1 MSKIIDFK
9 QGLTFYTTHKKS
21 VFFKEVKKVL
31 KQLGVSFV
39 DNCCFEPD
47 AVNETASLTAAQI
60 LNGYITST
68 SAAAVT
74 MTLPTATDLA
84 SDLGAVQG
92 SVYEFTIDNS
102 AGANTVTLAVNT
114 GITVG
119 TVALTG
125 GGTLTVSTAN
135 VVGAFRLTFTSA
147 TTAILRRII

>member
-21 VFFKEVKKVL
+21 IFFKEVKKVL
-31 KQLGVSFV
+31 KQLGVKFL

-47 AVNETASLTAAQI
+47 AVNVTADLTADQI

-68 SAAAVT
+68 SGAAVT

-84 SDLGAVQG
+84 ADLGAVQG
-92 SVYEFTIDNS
+92 SIFEFTIDNS

-119 TVALTG
+119 TQAITG
-125 GGTLTVSTAN
+125 GNTLTVSVAN
-135 VVGAFRLTFTSA
+135 AIGTFRLIFTST
-147 TTAILRRII
+147 TTAILRRIV